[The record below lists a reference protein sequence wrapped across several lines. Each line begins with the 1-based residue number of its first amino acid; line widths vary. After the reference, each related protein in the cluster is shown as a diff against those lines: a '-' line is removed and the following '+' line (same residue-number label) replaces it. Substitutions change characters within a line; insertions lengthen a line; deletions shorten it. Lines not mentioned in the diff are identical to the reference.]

1 MANGALLDY
10 LRKPATKKELKIKDQ
25 IDMAAQCAD
34 GMAYLETT
42 VCLINKYFNDNK
54 ADGRWHGYILFLGR
68 H

>member
-10 LRKPATKKELKIKDQ
+10 LRKPATKKDLKIKDQ

-42 VCLINKYFNDNK
+42 VSLASCFTVFEVNMEYRCPK
-54 ADGRWHGYILFLGR
+54 
-68 H
+68 

>member
-1 MANGALLDY
+1 MTELMANGALLDY

-42 VCLINKYFNDNK
+42 VSQ
-54 ADGRWHGYILFLGR
+54 
-68 H
+68 